1 MMRMQVR
8 LPIGDF
14 AKMTHLSVKAL
25 RHYHD
30 VGVLEPAQVDPW
42 SGYRFYEPDQI
53 PVAQVIRRFRE
64 LGMPLEEVRAVLQ
77 APDVRAR
84 NDVIVAHLER
94 MESQLAQTQAVVAS
108 LRSLLERPAPVV
120 AVEYRSVGR
129 ARALAVRDVVTEAE
143 VQDWWVAAFT
153 ELYGALAA
161 AGIAPAGPGG
171 ALYASELFEVEKG
184 EVVAFVP
191 VPGGGPGGLGG
202 AGGAGMFAGAGRA
215 AVIDVPA
222 AELAVALHQGAFADL
237 DQTYGAL
244 GTYVAERELGIE
256 GPIREY
262 YLVAPWDTDDE
273 SAHRT
278 EVGWPIFQT
287 TGAGRAEA

>member
-1 MMRMQVR
+1 
-8 LPIGDF
+8 
-14 AKMTHLSVKAL
+14 
-25 RHYHD
+25 
-30 VGVLEPAQVDPW
+30 
-42 SGYRFYEPDQI
+42 
-53 PVAQVIRRFRE
+53 
-64 LGMPLEEVRAVLQ
+64 
-77 APDVRAR
+77 
-84 NDVIVAHLER
+84 
-94 MESQLAQTQAVVAS
+94 
-108 LRSLLERPAPVV
+108 
-120 AVEYRSVGR
+120 
-129 ARALAVRDVVTEAE
+129 
-143 VQDWWVAAFT
+143 
-153 ELYGALAA
+153 
-161 AGIAPAGPGG
+161 
-171 ALYASELFEVEKG
+171 
-184 EVVAFVP
+184 